1 MPSLSEAYRAHP
13 VHINHK
19 HPDFNSLQEL
29 PESYTWTNLDDHTT
43 NIMKDPSSNTSVPI
57 IDLSD
62 PNASKLIGHACK
74 TWGVYQVVN
83 HGIPLSLLDDIQW
96 VGQTLFSLS
105 SHQKLKAIRSPDGVT
120 GYGLARIS
128 SFFPK
133 LMWSEGFTIVG
144 SPLDHFQQLWP
155 QDYAKYCDIVLQY
168 DETMKKLAEKLM
180 LLMLDSLGI
189 TKEDVIWA
197 NSKAQFEKACAAMQL
212 NSYPTCPDPD
222 RAMGLAPHTDSTF
235 LTILSQSDI
244 SGLQVQREGFG
255 WVTVPP
261 IHGGLVVNVGDL
273 FHILSNGLYP
283 SVLHRVLVNRIRQRF
298 SVAYLYGP
306 PSNVEICPH
315 AKLVG
320 PTQPP
325 LYRSV
330 TWNEYLG
337 KKAKHF
343 NKALSSVRLCS
354 PINGLFDVNDS
365 NKSSVQVG

>member
-96 VGQTLFSLS
+96 VGQTLFSLP

-155 QDYAKYCDIVLQY
+155 QDYAKYWYVMFRISLDI
-168 DETMKKLAEKLM
+168 
-180 LLMLDSLGI
+180 I
-189 TKEDVIWA
+189 
-197 NSKAQFEKACAAMQL
+197 
-212 NSYPTCPDPD
+212 
-222 RAMGLAPHTDSTF
+222 
-235 LTILSQSDI
+235 
-244 SGLQVQREGFG
+244 
-255 WVTVPP
+255 
-261 IHGGLVVNVGDL
+261 
-273 FHILSNGLYP
+273 
-283 SVLHRVLVNRIRQRF
+283 
-298 SVAYLYGP
+298 
-306 PSNVEICPH
+306 
-315 AKLVG
+315 
-320 PTQPP
+320 
-325 LYRSV
+325 
-330 TWNEYLG
+330 
-337 KKAKHF
+337 
-343 NKALSSVRLCS
+343 
-354 PINGLFDVNDS
+354 
-365 NKSSVQVG
+365 